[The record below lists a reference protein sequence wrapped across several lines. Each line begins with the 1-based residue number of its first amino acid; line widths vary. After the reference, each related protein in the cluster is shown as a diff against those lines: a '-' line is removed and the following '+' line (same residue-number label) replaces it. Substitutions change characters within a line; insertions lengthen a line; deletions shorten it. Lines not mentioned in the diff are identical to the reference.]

1 MVGPVAGISVGN
13 TIMRLNRRLFL
24 RGLGGAAVAAPFL
37 GSVVERAA
45 KAEGAGGNVAP
56 KRLIVTFTNNGCL
69 TTRWFPA
76 SSHGPLTADDYM
88 GTSLEVLA
96 PHASKLL
103 VPRGIRAMNEW
114 TTDLSLGQGNDG
126 HTQVVGSYF
135 TCVPITPHTDDP
147 FDFREEVKFKAMPTA
162 PSLDHVCAKQLHA
175 DGVPLFLRVGGVNDT
190 PASAISY
197 SSDQTPFAGIGSA
210 VEAFG
215 TLTGLFQEGTLS
227 SRDEYELV
235 RGKSV
240 VDIVKSDLE
249 TLERFDMSASDRRK
263 LEAWKQLL
271 HETGGIVGS
280 AQCNEERA
288 HMLGLTE
295 ASVAAIPSVGDRMS
309 SMVTDTLDG
318 ADIFSNIAVLA
329 SLCDASRV
337 TFLKFPANYVY
348 SGLGLTSEIDT
359 LNHRVGSPQLSGTC
373 APGVNEML
381 LTLDRYYA
389 AKFAHLVGQLDT
401 FDEGDGTLLDNCAVV
416 WFREHSDGC
425 AMNLNNMPI
434 LQAGSCGGYFKTGQ
448 AVNVDDGSS
457 NLHRGNS
464 EAPCAEGGSI
474 PFDNFKITGTPPE
487 IANAPINKYYCNL
500 MNAIGVKAGPD
511 GFPSVGGTE
520 AVTHYGMYDRT
531 QDFASGGALPPII
544 SDPGEFEELK
554 GTRA

>member
-1 MVGPVAGISVGN
+1 
-13 TIMRLNRRLFL
+13 MRLNRRLFL

-45 KAEGAGGNVAP
+45 KAEGAGGSP
-56 KRLIVTFTNNGCL
+56 EPRRLIVMFTHHGCL
-69 TTRWFPA
+69 TNRWFPA
-76 SSHGPLTADDYM
+76 NSHGPLTADDYLV
-88 GTSLEVLA
+88 TSLEVLA

-114 TTDLSLGQGNDG
+114 TDDLSLGQGNDW

-135 TCVPITPHTDDP
+135 TCVPITPHSDDP
-147 FDFREEVKFKAMPTA
+147 FDFRQEVKFEAMPTA
-162 PSLDHVCAKQLHA
+162 PSLDHVCAKQLNA
-175 DGVPLFLRVGGVNDT
+175 DGVPLFLRVAGVNDS
-190 PASAISY
+190 ASTAISY
-197 SSDQTPFAGIGSA
+197 SDDQTPFAGIGSA
-210 VEAFG
+210 VEAFS
-215 TLTGLFQEGTLS
+215 TLTGLFRGGSVS

-249 TLERFDMSASDRRK
+249 TLEGFDMSASDRRK
-263 LEAWKQLL
+263 LEAWKELL
-271 HETGGIVGS
+271 HQTGDVVGS
-280 AQCNEERA
+280 AQCSEQRA
-288 HMLGLTE
+288 AMLGLTE
-295 ASVAAIPSVGDRMS
+295 TSVSSISTEDRVAGK
-309 SMVTDTLDG
+309 VTDTLDG

-329 SLCDASRV
+329 SLCDASRM

-348 SGLGLTSEIDT
+348 RALGLDLEIDG
-359 LNHRVGSPQLSGTC
+359 LNHRVGSSNLQGPC
-373 APGVNEML
+373 VPNVNEML

-389 AKFAHLVGQLDT
+389 AKFAHLVRQLDGIE
-401 FDEGDGTLLDNCAVV
+401 EGDGTLLDHCAVV
-416 WFREHSDGC
+416 WFHENSDGC

-434 LQAGSCGGYFKTGQ
+434 LHAGSCGGYFKTGQ

-457 NLHRGNS
+457 DMHRGNS
-464 EAPCAEGGSI
+464 EAPCAEQGSI
-474 PFDNFKITGTPPE
+474 PSGDFKITGTPPE

-511 GFPSVGGTE
+511 GFPRVGGSG

-531 QDFASGGALPPII
+531 QDFASGGALPPTI

-554 GTRA
+554 AGV